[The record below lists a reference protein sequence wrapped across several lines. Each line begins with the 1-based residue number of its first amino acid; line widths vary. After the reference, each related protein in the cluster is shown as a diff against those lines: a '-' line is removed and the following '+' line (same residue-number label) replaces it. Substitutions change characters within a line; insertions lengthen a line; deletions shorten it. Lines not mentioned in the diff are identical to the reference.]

1 LKFERANGNQFG
13 QMTYA
18 NRIPRS
24 VESIGED
31 LRSFGANENQFGQM
45 TYANRIPRSVE
56 SIGEDLRSFGVL

>member
-1 LKFERANGNQFG
+1 
-13 QMTYA
+13 MTYA